1 MQQTPDQATRN
12 TIVEIASVMRAHPG
26 ATDTEICQIGCFTR
40 RQIDQ
45 YGKQAAELAG
55 QQSETRN

>member
-1 MQQTPDQATRN
+1 MPETVSEPSRN

>member
-1 MQQTPDQATRN
+1 MQDTQQSTTRN
-12 TIVEIASVMRAHPG
+12 TIIEIASVMRAHPG
-26 ATDTEICQIGCFTR
+26 ATDTEICQFGCFTR